1 VSDAQTDPILELGKL
16 EGPFARSA
24 RIDREARVRA
34 NRKDSEVNYRALRPP
49 IKPAPEKLAP
59 RHGSPRGGPALHAW
73 KLTLEY
79 DGSRYSGWAEQEN
92 APRTILG
99 ELRKAAE
106 TLFEGPVELGGAGRT
121 DAGVHATGQVAHLK
135 VELRGAPPP
144 VDELLLALNEELPFD
159 IAVRAIE
166 EAPSRFHARHD
177 AIARTY
183 VYRIARRKDAFS
195 KKFVWWVKEPLDL
208 GAMRAAVELLRGR
221 HDFVLFRAEDP
232 SRPDESTIVEVAS
245 ASLEEQ
251 DRLLLFRI
259 EASHFIWRM
268 VRRVTGALVKVG
280 LGELSVDQFRR
291 LLNAEHIR
299 GIEIAEW
306 TAPSSGLFLDKVTYP
321 ERRPRAASFSR
332 PSASTAGDR
341 ERPTRATPRGR
352 APRR

>member
-1 VSDAQTDPILELGKL
+1 M
-16 EGPFARSA
+16 
-24 RIDREARVRA
+24 
-34 NRKDSEVNYRALRPP
+34 
-49 IKPAPEKLAP
+49 
-59 RHGSPRGGPALHAW
+59 HAW

-106 TLFEGPVELGGAGRT
+106 LLFDGPVELGGAGRT

-135 VELRGAPPP
+135 VELRGAPPTL
-144 VDELLLALNEELPFD
+144 EKLLLALNEELPFD

-166 EAPSRFHARHD
+166 EVPSRFHARHD

-183 VYRIARRKDAFS
+183 VYHIARRKDAFS

-208 GAMRAAVELLRGR
+208 RAMQEAADLLPGR

-232 SRPDESTIVEVAS
+232 SRPDESTIVEVKS
-245 ASLEEQ
+245 ATLEAQ

-291 LLNAEHIR
+291 LLNAEPIR

-321 ERRPRAASFSR
+321 VNRPRPVYASK
-332 PSASTAGDR
+332 STASNQGNR

>member
-1 VSDAQTDPILELGKL
+1 
-16 EGPFARSA
+16 
-24 RIDREARVRA
+24 
-34 NRKDSEVNYRALRPP
+34 VNYRGLKPP
-49 IKPAPEKLAP
+49 LQAASNTSAPTKS
-59 RHGSPRGGPALHAW
+59 GSSSSSPRQFGPGSRPALHAW

-106 TLFEGPVELGGAGRT
+106 ALYEGAVELGGAGRT

-144 VDELLLALNEELPFD
+144 VEKLLLALNEELPFD
-159 IAVRAIE
+159 IAVRSIE
-166 EAPSRFHARHD
+166 EVPSRFHARHD

-208 GAMRAAVELLRGR
+208 RLMREAVELLPGR

-232 SRPDESTIVEVAS
+232 SRPDESTIVEVKS
-245 ASLEEQ
+245 ATLEEQ
-251 DRLLLFRI
+251 DRLLLFRM

-268 VRRVTGALVKVG
+268 VRRVTGAVVKVG
-280 LGELSVDQFRR
+280 LHELNVDQFRR
-291 LLNAEHIR
+291 LLNAEPIR

-321 ERRPRAASFSR
+321 ESRPRTASASR

>member
-1 VSDAQTDPILELGKL
+1 L
-16 EGPFARSA
+16 
-24 RIDREARVRA
+24 
-34 NRKDSEVNYRALRPP
+34 NYRGLRPP
-49 IKPAPEKLAP
+49 LQDVSRTTPQTKSAPTNS
-59 RHGSPRGGPALHAW
+59 SPRRGPAIHAW

-106 TLFEGPVELGGAGRT
+106 ALYEGPVELGGAGRT

-144 VDELLLALNEELPFD
+144 VEKLLLALNEELPFD
-159 IAVRAIE
+159 IAVRSIE
-166 EAPSRFHARHD
+166 EVPSRFHARHD

-195 KKFVWWVKEPLDL
+195 KKFVWWIKDPLDL
-208 GAMRAAVELLRGR
+208 RAMREAVDLLPGR

-232 SRPDESTIVEVAS
+232 SRPDESTIVEVKS

-280 LGELSVDQFRR
+280 LHELSVEQFRR
-291 LLNAEHIR
+291 LLNAEPIR

-306 TAPSSGLFLDKVTYP
+306 TAPSSGLFLDQVTYL
-321 ERRPRAASFSR
+321 ESRPRPA
-332 PSASTAGDR
+332 SASRSTAANPEAR

>member
-1 VSDAQTDPILELGKL
+1 M
-16 EGPFARSA
+16 
-24 RIDREARVRA
+24 
-34 NRKDSEVNYRALRPP
+34 NYRGLKPP
-49 IKPAPEKLAP
+49 LQAAPPTTAASPIAP
-59 RHGSPRGGPALHAW
+59 RKIAPRNGPALHAW

-106 TLFEGPVELGGAGRT
+106 TLYEGPVELGGAGRT

-135 VELRGAPPP
+135 VELRGAAPPLG
-144 VDELLLALNEELPFD
+144 ELLLALNEELPFD

-166 EAPSRFHARHD
+166 EVPSRFHARHD

-195 KKFVWWVKEPLDL
+195 KKFVWWVKESLDL
-208 GAMRAAVELLRGR
+208 RAMREAVELLPGR

-232 SRPDESTIVEVAS
+232 SRPDESTIVEVKS
-245 ASLEEQ
+245 ATLEEE

-280 LGELSVDQFRR
+280 LGELNVEQFRR
-291 LLNAEHIR
+291 LLNAEPIR

-321 ERRPRAASFSR
+321 VSRPRASHA
-332 PSASTAGDR
+332 PKASASTQENR

>member
-1 VSDAQTDPILELGKL
+1 MD
-16 EGPFARSA
+16 
-24 RIDREARVRA
+24 
-34 NRKDSEVNYRALRPP
+34 YRALKPPLKPVSRPVS
-49 IKPAPEKLAP
+49 
-59 RHGSPRGGPALHAW
+59 HTSGPALRAW

-99 ELRKAAE
+99 ELRIAAE
-106 TLFEGPVELGGAGRT
+106 TLFDGPVELGGAGRT

-135 VELRGAPPP
+135 VELRGTTPPL
-144 VDELLLALNEELPFD
+144 DRLLLALNEELPFD

-166 EAPSRFHARHD
+166 EVPSRFHARHD

-183 VYRIARRKDAFS
+183 VYHIARRKDAFS
-195 KKFVWWVKEPLDL
+195 KKFVWWVKEPLNL
-208 GAMRAAVELLRGR
+208 PAMREAAELLPGR

-232 SRPDESTIVEVAS
+232 SRPDESTIVEVKS
-245 ASLEEQ
+245 ATLEEQ

-291 LLNAEHIR
+291 LLNAEPIR

-321 ERRPRAASFSR
+321 VSRPRQSPASR
-332 PSASTAGDR
+332 PASSAQGDR